1 MPIMLVVIFVV
12 LLVVVF
18 GVTMMG
24 VSVVERQRQKKVVGM
39 LNTLQGKTV
48 AKAAAAKKTSIER
61 QLPSDS
67 QIERLAAKLKPMN
80 AVQAFIQQS
89 GLQWTSGQ
97 FLGMTL
103 GCALGGAILSLYVA
117 KMLPLGTRMPLFALA
132 AAVIPFGIL
141 RFKAS
146 RRMAAFEEQFPDALD
161 FLARSMKAGNAFS
174 VSLDMLGKESQ
185 DPLGMEIRRVYS
197 EQNLGSSLD
206 DSLRNLCGRV
216 PLLDVRFF
224 VSSVLLQKD
233 TGGNL
238 SEILSNLAYIIRER
252 FKLKGMVKAVSA
264 SGRMTAW
271 VLIGLPIGL
280 AVGLSFIAP
289 GYLDALVNDP
299 EGKLIIIFVCVA
311 QVVGYFVMKK
321 IIDIKV

>member
-1 MPIMLVVIFVV
+1 MPIMIFAIFGV
-12 LLVVVF
+12 LLLVVF
-18 GVTMMG
+18 GVTMLG
-24 VSVVERQRQKKVVGM
+24 VSIVERQRQKKVVGM
-39 LNTLQGKTV
+39 LNTLQGKSIV
-48 AKAAAAKKTSIER
+48 KAATKKTSIER
-61 QLPSDS
+61 ALPSDS
-67 QIERLAAKLKPMN
+67 QIERLAAKLKPMT
-80 AVQAFIQQS
+80 AVQSFIQQS
-89 GLQWTSGQ
+89 GLQWTSAQ
-97 FLGMTL
+97 FMGMTL

-117 KMLPLGTRMPLFALA
+117 KIVPLSTRMPLFALA
-132 AAVIPFGIL
+132 ASVIPFAIL
-141 RFKAS
+141 RIQAS

-174 VSLDMLGKESQ
+174 VSLEMLGKESQ
-185 DPLGMEIRRVYS
+185 DPLGMEVRRVYS

-206 DSLRNLCGRV
+206 DSLRNLCSRV

-280 AVGLSFIAP
+280 AVGLSFLAP

-299 EGKLIIIFVCVA
+299 EGKLIVIFVCVA
-311 QVVGYFVMKK
+311 QVIGYFVMRK
-321 IIDIKV
+321 IINIRV

>member
-1 MPIMLVVIFVV
+1 MPVIFFVIFGV
-12 LLVVVF
+12 LLLVVF
-18 GVTMMG
+18 GVTMLG
-24 VSVVERQRQKKVVGM
+24 VSIVERQRQKKVVGM
-39 LNTLQGKTV
+39 LNTLQGKSTV
-48 AKAAAAKKTSIER
+48 KSPVKKTSIER
-61 QLPSDS
+61 QLPGNSAL
-67 QIERLAAKLKPMN
+67 ERMAAQLKPMN
-80 AVQAFIQQS
+80 AVQAFIQQA
-89 GLQWTSGQ
+89 GLQWTSAQ
-97 FLGMTL
+97 FIGMTL
-103 GCALGGAILSLYVA
+103 ACALGGAILSLYVGKA
-117 KMLPLGTRMPLFALA
+117 IPLATRMPVLALGLS
-132 AAVIPFGIL
+132 VIPFVIL
-141 RFKAS
+141 RFKAN

-174 VSLDMLGKESQ
+174 VSLEMLGKESQ

-206 DSLRNLCGRV
+206 DSLRNLCNRV

-224 VSSVLLQKD
+224 VSAVLLQKD

-238 SEILSNLAYIIRER
+238 SEILTNLSYIIRER

-271 VLIGLPIGL
+271 VLIALPIAL
-280 AVGLSFIAP
+280 SIGLSFLAP

-311 QVVGYFVMKK
+311 QVIGYFVMKR

>member
-1 MPIMLVVIFVV
+1 MPIMIFAIFGV
-12 LLVVVF
+12 LLLVVF
-18 GVTMMG
+18 GVTMLG
-24 VSVVERQRQKKVVGM
+24 VSIVERQRQKKVVGM
-39 LNTLQGKTV
+39 LNTLQGKSIV
-48 AKAAAAKKTSIER
+48 KAATKKTSIER
-61 QLPSDS
+61 ALPSDS
-67 QIERLAAKLKPMN
+67 QIERLAAKLKPMT
-80 AVQAFIQQS
+80 AVQSFIQQS
-89 GLQWTSGQ
+89 GLQWTSAQ
-97 FLGMTL
+97 FMGMTL

-117 KMLPLGTRMPLFALA
+117 KIVPLSTRMPLFALA
-132 AAVIPFGIL
+132 ASVIPFAIL
-141 RFKAS
+141 RIQAS

-174 VSLDMLGKESQ
+174 VSLEMLGKESQ
-185 DPLGMEIRRVYS
+185 DPLGMEVRRVYS

-206 DSLRNLCGRV
+206 DSLRNLCSRV

-280 AVGLSFIAP
+280 AVGLSFLAP

-311 QVVGYFVMKK
+311 QVIGYFVMRK
-321 IIDIKV
+321 IINIRV

>member
-1 MPIMLVVIFVV
+1 MPPIIFVIFGVL
-12 LLVVVF
+12 LLVVF
-18 GVTMMG
+18 AVTMVG

-39 LNTLQGKTV
+39 LNTLQGKV
-48 AKAAAAKKTSIER
+48 KANTQTKKTSIER
-61 QLPSDS
+61 QLPGNSS
-67 QIERLAAKLKPMN
+67 LERMAAQFKPMN
-80 AVQAFIQQS
+80 SVQAFIMQA
-89 GLQWTSGQ
+89 GLQWTSAQ
-97 FLGMTL
+97 FIGMTL
-103 GCALGGAILSLYVA
+103 ACALGGAIVSLYIGKA
-117 KMLPLGTRMPLFALA
+117 LPLATRMPVLALGCA
-132 AAVIPFGIL
+132 IIPFVVL

-146 RRMAAFEEQFPDALD
+146 HRMAAFEEQFPDALD

-174 VSLDMLGKESQ
+174 VSLEMLGKETQ
-185 DPLGMEIRRVYS
+185 DPLGMEVRRVYS

-206 DSLRNLCGRV
+206 DSLRNLTNRV

-224 VSSVLLQKD
+224 VSAVLLQKD

-271 VLIGLPIGL
+271 VLIALPIALAIGL
-280 AVGLSFIAP
+280 TFLAP
-289 GYLDALVNDP
+289 GYLDALINDP
-299 EGKLIIIFVCVA
+299 EGKIIVIFVCVA
-311 QVVGYFVMKK
+311 QVIGYFVMKK

>member
-1 MPIMLVVIFVV
+1 MPVIIFVIFGV
-12 LLVVVF
+12 LLLVVF
-18 GVTMMG
+18 GVTMIG

-39 LNTLQGKTV
+39 LNTLQGKSAV
-48 AKAAAAKKTSIER
+48 KSAIKKTSIER
-61 QLPSDS
+61 QLPGDS
-67 QIERLAAKLKPMN
+67 QIEKFAAKLKPMN

-89 GLQWTSGQ
+89 GLHWTSAQ
-97 FLGMTL
+97 FIGMSL
-103 GCALGGAILSLYVA
+103 ACALGGAALSLYVA
-117 KMLPLGTRMPLFALA
+117 KLLPLGTRMPLFAIA
-132 AAVIPFGIL
+132 FSVIPLVIL

-146 RRMAAFEEQFPDALD
+146 HRMAAFEEQFPDALD

-174 VSLDMLGKESQ
+174 VSLEMLGKESQ
-185 DPLGMEIRRVYS
+185 DPLGMEVRRVYS

-206 DSLRNLCGRV
+206 DSLRNLCNRV
-216 PLLDVRFF
+216 PILDVRFF

-238 SEILSNLAYIIRER
+238 SEILTNLAYIIRER

-271 VLIGLPIGL
+271 VLIALPIAL
-280 AVGLSFIAP
+280 AVGLSFLAP
-289 GYLDALVNDP
+289 GYLDTLVNDP
-299 EGKLIIIFVCVA
+299 EGKVIIIFVCVA
-311 QVVGYFVMKK
+311 QVVGYFVMRK

>member
-1 MPIMLVVIFVV
+1 MPVMIFVIFGV
-12 LLVVVF
+12 LVLVVF
-18 GVTMMG
+18 GVTMVG
-24 VSVVERQRQKKVVGM
+24 VTVVERQRQKKVVGM
-39 LNTLQGKTV
+39 LNTLQGKSV
-48 AKAAAAKKTSIER
+48 AKAAVKKTSIER
-61 QLPSDS
+61 QLPADS

-80 AVQAFIQQS
+80 AVQSFIQQS
-89 GLQWTSGQ
+89 GLQWTSAQ
-97 FLGMTL
+97 FLGMTV
-103 GCALGGAILSLYVA
+103 GCALGGAIVSLYVA
-117 KMLPLGTRMPLFALA
+117 KILPLSTRMPVFALA
-132 AAVIPFGIL
+132 ASAIPFAIL

-174 VSLDMLGKESQ
+174 VSLEMLGKEAQ
-185 DPLGMEIRRVYS
+185 DPLGMEVRRVYS

-206 DSLRNLCGRV
+206 DSLRNLCSRV

-280 AVGLSFIAP
+280 AVGLSFLAP

-311 QVVGYFVMKK
+311 QVIGYFVMRK
-321 IIDIKV
+321 IINIRV

>member
-1 MPIMLVVIFVV
+1 MPLIFFVIFGV
-12 LLVVVF
+12 LLLVVF
-18 GVTMMG
+18 GVTMLG
-24 VSVVERQRQKKVVGM
+24 VAIVERQRQKKVVGM
-39 LNTLQGKTV
+39 LNTLQGKSI
-48 AKAAAAKKTSIER
+48 AKSPVKKTSIER
-61 QLPSDS
+61 QLPGNSAL
-67 QIERLAAKLKPMN
+67 ERMAAQFKPMN
-80 AVQAFIQQS
+80 AVQAFIQQA
-89 GLQWTSGQ
+89 GLQWTSAQ
-97 FLGMTL
+97 FIGMTL
-103 GCALGGAILSLYVA
+103 ACALGGAIISLYVGQA
-117 KMLPLGTRMPLFALA
+117 VPLATRMPVLALGLS
-132 AAVIPFGIL
+132 VIPFVIL
-141 RFKAS
+141 RFKAN

-174 VSLDMLGKESQ
+174 VSLEMLGKESQ

-206 DSLRNLCGRV
+206 NSLRNLCNRV

-224 VSSVLLQKD
+224 VSAVLLQKD

-238 SEILSNLAYIIRER
+238 SEILTNLSYIIRER

-271 VLIGLPIGL
+271 VLIALPIAL
-280 AVGLSFIAP
+280 SVGLSFLAP

-311 QVVGYFVMKK
+311 QVIGYFVMKR

>member
-1 MPIMLVVIFVV
+1 
-12 LLVVVF
+12 
-18 GVTMMG
+18 
-24 VSVVERQRQKKVVGM
+24 
-39 LNTLQGKTV
+39 
-48 AKAAAAKKTSIER
+48 
-61 QLPSDS
+61 
-67 QIERLAAKLKPMN
+67 
-80 AVQAFIQQS
+80 
-89 GLQWTSGQ
+89 
-97 FLGMTL
+97 
-103 GCALGGAILSLYVA
+103 
-117 KMLPLGTRMPLFALA
+117 
-132 AAVIPFGIL
+132 
-141 RFKAS
+141 
-146 RRMAAFEEQFPDALD
+146 MAAFEEQFPDALD

-174 VSLDMLGKESQ
+174 VSLEMLGKESQ

-206 DSLRNLCGRV
+206 NSLRNLCNRV

-224 VSSVLLQKD
+224 VSAVLLQKD

-238 SEILSNLAYIIRER
+238 SEILTNLSYIIRER

-271 VLIGLPIGL
+271 VLIALPIAL
-280 AVGLSFIAP
+280 SVGLSFLAP

-311 QVVGYFVMKK
+311 QVIGYFVMKR

>member
-1 MPIMLVVIFVV
+1 MPLIFFVIFGV
-12 LLVVVF
+12 LLLVVF
-18 GVTMMG
+18 GVTMLG
-24 VSVVERQRQKKVVGM
+24 VAIVERQRQKKVVGM
-39 LNTLQGKTV
+39 LNTLQGKST
-48 AKAAAAKKTSIER
+48 AKSPVKKTSIER
-61 QLPSDS
+61 QLPGNSAL
-67 QIERLAAKLKPMN
+67 ERMAAQFKPMN
-80 AVQAFIQQS
+80 SVQAFIQQA
-89 GLQWTSGQ
+89 GLQWTSAQ
-97 FLGMTL
+97 FIGMTL
-103 GCALGGAILSLYVA
+103 ACALGGAILSLYVGKA
-117 KMLPLGTRMPLFALA
+117 IPLATRMPVLALGLSI
-132 AAVIPFGIL
+132 IPFVIL
-141 RFKAS
+141 RFKAN

-174 VSLDMLGKESQ
+174 VSLEMLGKESQ

-206 DSLRNLCGRV
+206 DSLRNLCNRV

-224 VSSVLLQKD
+224 VSAVLLQKD

-238 SEILSNLAYIIRER
+238 SEILTNLSYIIRER

-271 VLIGLPIGL
+271 VLIALPIAL
-280 AVGLSFIAP
+280 SVGLSFLAP

-311 QVVGYFVMKK
+311 QVIGYFVMKR

>member
-1 MPIMLVVIFVV
+1 M
-12 LLVVVF
+12 
-18 GVTMMG
+18 
-24 VSVVERQRQKKVVGM
+24 
-39 LNTLQGKTV
+39 
-48 AKAAAAKKTSIER
+48 AA
-61 QLPSDS
+61 QF
-67 QIERLAAKLKPMN
+67 KPMN
-80 AVQAFIQQS
+80 SVQAFIQQA
-89 GLQWTSGQ
+89 GLQWTSAQ
-97 FLGMTL
+97 FIGMTL
-103 GCALGGAILSLYVA
+103 ACALGGAILSLYVGKA
-117 KMLPLGTRMPLFALA
+117 IPLATRMPVLALGLSI
-132 AAVIPFGIL
+132 IPFVIL
-141 RFKAS
+141 RFKAN

-174 VSLDMLGKESQ
+174 VSLEMLGKESQ

-206 DSLRNLCGRV
+206 DSLRNLCNRV

-224 VSSVLLQKD
+224 VSAVLLQKD

-238 SEILSNLAYIIRER
+238 SEILTNLSYIIRER

-271 VLIGLPIGL
+271 VLIALPIAL
-280 AVGLSFIAP
+280 SVGLSFLAP

-311 QVVGYFVMKK
+311 QVIGYFVMKR

>member
-1 MPIMLVVIFVV
+1 MPIIFFVIFGV
-12 LLVVVF
+12 LLLVVF
-18 GVTMMG
+18 GVTMIG

-39 LNTLQGKTV
+39 LNTLQGKSVLKSTV
-48 AKAAAAKKTSIER
+48 KKTSIER

-67 QIERLAAKLKPMN
+67 QIERFAAKLKPMN

-89 GLQWTSGQ
+89 GLQWTSAQ
-97 FLGMTL
+97 FMGMTL
-103 GCALGGAILSLYVA
+103 SSALGGAIVSLYVA
-117 KMLPLGTRMPLFALA
+117 KFLPLGTRMPLLALA
-132 AAVIPFGIL
+132 ASVIPFVIL
-141 RFKAS
+141 RFKAN
-146 RRMAAFEEQFPDALD
+146 RRMAAFEEQFPDGLD

-174 VSLDMLGKESQ
+174 VSLEMLGKESQ
-185 DPLGMEIRRVYS
+185 APLGMETRRVYS

-206 DSLRNLCGRV
+206 DCLRNLCNRV

-238 SEILSNLAYIIRER
+238 SEILTNLAYIIRER

-271 VLIGLPIGL
+271 VLIALPIAL
-280 AVGLSFIAP
+280 AVGLSFLAP
-289 GYLDALVNDP
+289 DYLDTLVNDP
-299 EGKLIIIFVCVA
+299 EGKMIIIFVCVA
-311 QVVGYFVMKK
+311 QVIGYFVMKK

>member
-1 MPIMLVVIFVV
+1 MPIMIFAIFGV
-12 LLVVVF
+12 LLLVVF
-18 GVTMMG
+18 GVTMLG
-24 VSVVERQRQKKVVGM
+24 VSIVERQRQKKVVGM
-39 LNTLQGKTV
+39 LNTLQGKSIV
-48 AKAAAAKKTSIER
+48 KAAAKKTSIER
-61 QLPSDS
+61 ALPSDS
-67 QIERLAAKLKPMN
+67 QIERLAAKLKPMT
-80 AVQAFIQQS
+80 AVQSFIQQS
-89 GLQWTSGQ
+89 GLQWTSAQ
-97 FLGMTL
+97 FMGMTL
-103 GCALGGAILSLYVA
+103 GCALGGAILSLYLA
-117 KMLPLGTRMPLFALA
+117 KIVPLSTRMPLFALA
-132 AAVIPFGIL
+132 ASVIPFAIL
-141 RFKAS
+141 RFQAS

-174 VSLDMLGKESQ
+174 VSLEMLGKESQ
-185 DPLGMEIRRVYS
+185 DPLGMEVRRVYS

-206 DSLRNLCGRV
+206 DSLRNLCSRV

-280 AVGLSFIAP
+280 AVGLSFLAP

-311 QVVGYFVMKK
+311 QVIGYFVMRK
-321 IIDIKV
+321 IINIRV